1 MRGTPFVDA
10 HVHWWDL
17 DRLRYPWLTPPFTAD
32 GPNGS
37 VEAIAATYRAR
48 DYVAEAAHWM
58 VAGAVH
64 IDAGAHP
71 ADSLAETGW
80 VEAEAEAAAL
90 PTALVAFAALD
101 DPGVDSLLAAHAA
114 HDRVRGIR
122 HIVNWHPDP
131 RRTYTARDVTG
142 DEAWARGFAALAR
155 HRLSFD
161 LQAYPAQ
168 FPTLAR
174 LFARHP
180 EVPVI
185 VNHLG
190 MPVPTDPDGRE
201 DWRRG
206 MRALAALPQVAVK
219 ISGFGFAVRPW
230 TVEDAR
236 PWITET
242 IDLFGP
248 DRCLVGSDFP
258 TDRLFGGFDATLDA
272 YAEIIAPFTVD
283 ERRAMWGRNADRWY
297 RLDLGI

>member
-1 MRGTPFVDA
+1 
-10 HVHWWDL
+10 
-17 DRLRYPWLTPPFTAD
+17 
-32 GPNGS
+32 
-37 VEAIAATYRAR
+37 
-48 DYVAEAAHWM
+48 
-58 VAGAVH
+58 
-64 IDAGAHP
+64 
-71 ADSLAETGW
+71 
-80 VEAEAEAAAL
+80 VEAEAKAAAL